1 MLGWDVGYVWPLLE
15 GVVVSQT
22 RDTWDMGNPHEAS
35 TQTAVSATSSQNA
48 QQGVQHPRPRPT
60 VVPDVDPPPYESVAT
75 NESSNLTEQ
84 QTATNQSV
92 NNHRSSNNESSSGNR
107 RNRTNASS
115 RHRSSNTSNQR
126 YRPPK
131 WPHKASSVFA
141 CLSCVIGLCNV
152 SRFSVLVYIYKGEYV
167 YCDILL
173 IALNR
178 GTSFLND
185 FGEIKKK
192 CYKCTGAGAVLAR
205 KPSF

>member
-35 TQTAVSATSSQNA
+35 TQTAASATSSQNA
-48 QQGVQHPRPRPT
+48 QQGVQHPRPRPN

-92 NNHRSSNNESSSGNR
+92 NNHRSSNNESSSGSR
-107 RNRTNASS
+107 RNRTNAST
-115 RHRSSNTSNQR
+115 RNRSNNTSNQR

-173 IALNR
+173 IALKKVI
-178 GTSFLND
+178 SLLN
-185 FGEIKKK
+185 G
-192 CYKCTGAGAVLAR
+192 
-205 KPSF
+205 P

>member
-48 QQGVQHPRPRPT
+48 QQAVQHHPRPRPT

-84 QTATNQSV
+84 QTASNQSV
-92 NNHRSSNNESSSGNR
+92 NNHRSSNNESSNGNR
-107 RNRTNASS
+107 RNRTNAPT
-115 RHRSSNTSNQR
+115 RNHSSNTSNQR

-141 CLSCVIGLCNV
+141 CLSCVIGLSNV
-152 SRFSVLVYIYKGEYV
+152 SRFSVLVYIYKGEYIV
-167 YCDILL
+167 IFCLL
-173 IALNR
+173 H
-178 GTSFLND
+178 
-185 FGEIKKK
+185 
-192 CYKCTGAGAVLAR
+192 
-205 KPSF
+205 